1 MINIIFVG
9 ANGNME
15 ETKSVLRKALGISGS
30 GIHWYGKAESRAGRK
45 MAHLTIT
52 ADNFNELRERVELL
66 GLSKEDHGL
75 VVPGPRVGIIM
86 GSDSDLSTMKDA
98 AEILDL
104 FGVHYELT
112 VVSAHRT
119 PTRMYSYA
127 QSASE
132 RGIQVVI
139 AGAGG
144 AAHLPG
150 MYIRT
155 LQPIPINL
163 FVKQMILSFYSII
176 KLLF

>member
-1 MINIIFVG
+1 MNKLLQLLLFIKTG
-9 ANGNME
+9 ANSNME
-15 ETKSVLRKALGISGS
+15 ETKSILLKALGIAGS

-45 MAHLTIT
+45 MAHLTVT

-66 GLSKEDHGL
+66 GLSKEEHGL
-75 VVPGPRVGIIM
+75 IVPGPRVGIIM
-86 GSDSDLSTMKDA
+86 GSDSDLPVMKDA

-104 FGVHYELT
+104 FGVSYELT

-119 PTRMYSYA
+119 PSRMYSYA
-127 QSASE
+127 QSAVE

-150 MYIRT
+150 VYCTYI
-155 LQPIPINL
+155 L
-163 FVKQMILSFYSII
+163 
-176 KLLF
+176 